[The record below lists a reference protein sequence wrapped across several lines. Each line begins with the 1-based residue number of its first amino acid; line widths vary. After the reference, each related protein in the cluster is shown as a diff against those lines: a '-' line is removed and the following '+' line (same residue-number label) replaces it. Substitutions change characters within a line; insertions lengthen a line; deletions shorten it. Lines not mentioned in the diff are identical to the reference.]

1 MKETPMGRQLYA
13 YPEGPVGLD
22 HRVHLLETQIRSL
35 VDAVRLL
42 AGSAGTHDSA
52 VTARVEEILRR
63 VEAAG
68 TGL

>member
-1 MKETPMGRQLYA
+1 MGRQLYP

-42 AGSAGTHDSA
+42 AGSPGAPDPP
-52 VTARVEEILRR
+52 VVARVEEILPMSRR
-63 VEAAG
+63 RARACDERRR
-68 TGL
+68 